1 MDQNAALLNARR
13 FAANAYDGEVETIR
27 RQYQLK
33 LDEECAR
40 LAARGLGTSSHL
52 VLATV
57 GLECE
62 RIKAMTQLRLNGLM
76 EGCDLYGVEVDDFLG
91 ASLQEEVM
99 KEMGQLID
107 TAQRNVLAGIPR
119 STQSNYPQLIAEKIG
134 DPQAWVA
141 TQIDRW
147 RLTPKKSG
155 APSVTTI
162 YNVKGD
168 NARFNT
174 NSTDNSVNVVTTTSE
189 DFFAD
194 LRGQIESE
202 VPEGDE
208 RKKIVESLT
217 ELQAS
222 HGKPSFAQR
231 YTDFMAAAANHIKVI
246 APFIPALTEMLHH
259 VLK

>member
-1 MDQNAALLNARR
+1 M
-13 FAANAYDGEVETIR
+13 
-27 RQYQLK
+27 
-33 LDEECAR
+33 
-40 LAARGLGTSSHL
+40 
-52 VLATV
+52 
-57 GLECE
+57 
-62 RIKAMTQLRLNGLM
+62 
-76 EGCDLYGVEVDDFLG
+76 
-91 ASLQEEVM
+91 
-99 KEMGQLID
+99 
-107 TAQRNVLAGIPR
+107 
-119 STQSNYPQLIAEKIG
+119 
-134 DPQAWVA
+134 A

-155 APSVTTI
+155 SPSVTTI

-174 NSTDNSVNVVTTTSE
+174 NSTDNSVNIVTATSK

-202 VPEGDE
+202 IPEGDE

-246 APFIPALTEMLHH
+246 APFIPALTGVLHH

>member
-1 MDQNAALLNARR
+1 MDHDAALLKARR

-27 RQYQLK
+27 RQYQQK

-40 LAARGLGTSSHL
+40 LAARGLGTSTHL

-57 GLECE
+57 GLHCE
-62 RIKAMTQLRLNGLM
+62 RIKAMAQLRLNGLM
-76 EGCDLYGVEVDDFLG
+76 EGCELYGVEVDDFLA
-91 ASLQEEVM
+91 ASLQEEIM
-99 KEMGQLID
+99 KEMGELID
-107 TAQRNVLAGIPR
+107 TAQRNALAGIPR

-134 DPQAWVA
+134 DPYAWVA

-155 APSVTTI
+155 GQSVTTI

-174 NSTDNSVNVVTTTSE
+174 NSTDNSVNIVTTTPE
-189 DFFAD
+189 DFFTD
-194 LRGQIESE
+194 LRGKIESE
-202 VPEGDE
+202 IPEGED
-208 RKKIVESLT
+208 RKKIVGLLT
-217 ELQAS
+217 ALQAS
-222 HGKPSFAQR
+222 HGEPSFAQR
-231 YTDFMAAAANHIKVI
+231 YTDFMAAAANHITVI